1 MEEKPMAT
9 EKSTIVRFSRAE
21 ALVERVG
28 LKIAAVLAP
37 DRTERY
43 AADLF
48 RTPRRSGPPSAPSV
62 PLYAG
67 KQFTVDA
74 PSGAIRAWQFGEG
87 PTVVVAHGWNG
98 ASTQLIR
105 LIARLVRGGFEVVA
119 FDQPA
124 HGLSSGTRTDVAG
137 MADAVCSVVF
147 RVRPVHAVVAH
158 SLGATATALAMAS
171 GAAIPRAVF
180 IAPPIQVPCFIR
192 AFAARLGLP
201 PERAEGMRRRL
212 EEVIGDMAKFDLL
225 RHAPLQR
232 APLLV
237 LHDRQDREVPF
248 EHGAALAAAWPGAR
262 LQPLANLG
270 HRRMLREPRVLEE
283 IVDFLREG
291 ARESLQ
297 RIA

>member
-1 MEEKPMAT
+1 MAG
-9 EKSTIVRFSRAE
+9 EKSTIVRFDEAERLLQRA
-21 ALVERVG
+21 G
-28 LKIAAVLAP
+28 FKILAALAP
-37 DRTERY
+37 ARAERY

-48 RTPRRSGPPSAPSV
+48 RRPRQSGPASAPSV

-67 KQFTVDA
+67 KPFTVDA

-98 ASTQLIR
+98 ASTQLVR

-124 HGLSSGTRTDVAG
+124 HGLSGGTRTDVAE
-137 MADAVCSVVF
+137 MADAVRSVVF

-158 SLGATATALAMAS
+158 SLGATATALAMGW

-180 IAPPIQVPCFIR
+180 IAPPIQVPYFVR
-192 AFAARLGLP
+192 AFAARLGLSP
-201 PERAEGMRRRL
+201 KRTEGTLRRL
-212 EEVIGDMAKFDLL
+212 EETVGETKAFDLL
-225 RHAPLQR
+225 RLAPAQR

-237 LHDRQDREVPF
+237 LHDPADREVPF
-248 EHGAALAAAWPGAR
+248 SQGEALVCAWPGAR

-270 HRRMLREPRVLEE
+270 HRRMLREPPVLEQ

-291 ARESLQ
+291 MREGLQ